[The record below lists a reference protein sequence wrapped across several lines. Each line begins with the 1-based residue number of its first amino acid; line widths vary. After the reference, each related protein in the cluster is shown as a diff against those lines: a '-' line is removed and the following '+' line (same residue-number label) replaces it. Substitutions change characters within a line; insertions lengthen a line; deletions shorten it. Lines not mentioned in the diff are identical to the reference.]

1 MNGQEKLS
9 NASLSLGK
17 SFLVYLTL
25 FVFVV
30 FSSLFFRRSGTR
42 MGQGAK
48 EAQISEVRHQV
59 GQKPY
64 KEVGAGF
71 L

>member
-1 MNGQEKLS
+1 
-9 NASLSLGK
+9 
-17 SFLVYLTL
+17 
-25 FVFVV
+25 
-30 FSSLFFRRSGTR
+30 

-64 KEVGAGF
+64 KEAGAGF
-71 L
+71 LYFL